1 MPQSARSRGRQV
13 NLFQALALLLA
24 LLLVAGV
31 GGVLT
36 AGLLLPAV
44 AGASALTGATTEVF
58 DDLPTELREEPLSEK
73 STVLAADGTTVLA
86 TFYAQNRIVVPLEAI
101 SQDMQNAVVAT
112 EDKRFFEHGGIDP
125 TGMLRAAAKNVLT
138 DDVEGAS
145 TLTQQYVKNVL
156 IESATR
162 LEPEEREMA
171 IEAAREAD
179 GAAGISRKLREAK
192 LAIAL
197 EQQYTKPE
205 ILGKYLNIAQFGA
218 SVYGVEAAAQ
228 FYFAMPASQLDY
240 LRAAT
245 LAGVTQ
251 SPTHWDPVVN
261 PENSETRRNVVL
273 SLMLQQGYID
283 QAQYDAGVATP
294 LASYVTP
301 TSTRLGCMTA
311 NAVANAGYFCDYV
324 TKVIRNNAAFGE
336 TEDDRVQLLY
346 RGGLTITTTL
356 DPARQAMADEE
367 VKAGI
372 PVDDPSGVASA
383 ISVVEPGSGKILAM
397 AQNRIYNNTSTAGP
411 RETSVNYNTDFA
423 YGGSSGFSP
432 GSTFKPFTLAQW
444 LKEGHSLNE
453 VINANLRPYKMS
465 AFNSPGSECG
475 PYTGPDYKF
484 GNAEGDGGVMTVLN
498 ATKNSVNSGYIEM
511 ASQLDL
517 CGIFD
522 TAKSLG
528 IHRPDGS
535 DYPALPANVIGS
547 SEVAPLTMAAAFA
560 AFAANGTFCEPIALV
575 SVRDADGNELPVPSA
590 NCREALE
597 PNIAAAMN
605 FALSH
610 VWEGT
615 AKGLGG
621 IGRPSAGKTGT
632 TSHNEETWF
641 VGYTP
646 QLAAAVWVGFS
657 EGVIPVQNIV
667 VNGKRVRNAYGSTI
681 AAPTWQRF
689 MRRAHEGLEVA
700 EFAPAGSKEI
710 NGVRVTVPRVAG
722 RSESQ
727 ARATLRDAGFTV
739 RVASEPEP
747 SDVRAGAVAST
758 SPASGAKVSRGAVV
772 TITLSSG
779 PQGGDAD
786 RAEDEEDDRASRS
799 GTRDSRPAPEPAPGR
814 TAGPTTEPTTGPA
827 TEPADD

>member
-1 MPQSARSRGRQV
+1 MPHSARPQGRQV

-24 LLLVAGV
+24 FLLIAGV
-31 GGVLT
+31 GGVLS
-36 AGLLLPAV
+36 AGLLMPAV

-58 DDLPTELREEPLSEK
+58 DDLPTELKEEPLSEK

-86 TFYAQNRIVVPLEAI
+86 TFYAQNRIVVPLEGI
-101 SQDMQNAVVAT
+101 STDMQNAVVAT

-125 TGMLRAAAKNVLT
+125 TGMLRAAAKNAFT
-138 DDVEGAS
+138 DDVQGAS

-156 IESATR
+156 IESAIR
-162 LEPEEREMA
+162 KEDPAEREAA

-179 GAAGISRKLREAK
+179 GTAGISRKLREAK
-192 LAIAL
+192 LAIAI
-197 EQQYTKPE
+197 EQRYTKQE
-205 ILGKYLNIAQFGA
+205 ILTKYLNIAQFGA

-228 FYFAMPASQLDY
+228 FYFGLPASQLDY

-251 SPTHWDPVVN
+251 SPTRWDPVVN
-261 PENSETRRNVVL
+261 PQNSEQRRNVVL
-273 SLMLQQGYID
+273 QLMLQQGFID
-283 QAQYDAGVATP
+283 QGQHDAGVATP
-294 LASYVTP
+294 LANYLNVTE
-301 TSTRLGCMTA
+301 TRLGCMTA

-324 TKVIRNNAAFGE
+324 TKVITNNPAFGE
-336 TEDDRVQLLY
+336 TREQRLQLLY

-356 DPARQAMADEE
+356 DPARQAMADTE
-367 VKAGI
+367 VKAGV

-383 ISVVEPGSGKILAM
+383 ISVVEPGTGKILAM

-411 RETSVNYNTDFA
+411 RETSVNYNTDSA
-423 YGGSSGFSP
+423 YGSSKGFAP
-432 GSTFKPFTLAQW
+432 GSTFKPFTLVQW

-465 AFNSPGSECG
+465 AFNSSCG
-475 PYTGPDYKF
+475 KFVGEYKF

-528 IHRPDGS
+528 VHNPDGT
-535 DYPALPANVIGS
+535 DYKAYPANVLGS
-547 SEVAPLTMAAAFA
+547 DSIAPLTMASAFA
-560 AFAANGTFCEPIALV
+560 AFAANGTFCEPIALL
-575 SVRDADGNELPVPSA
+575 SVVDSDGNQLPVPSA

-597 PNIAAAMN
+597 PRIASAMN

-621 IGRPSAGKTGT
+621 IDRPSAGKTGT
-632 TSHNEETWF
+632 TSQNEHTWF

-646 QLAAAVWVGFS
+646 QLSAAVWVGFS
-657 EGVIPVQNIV
+657 EGTIPVQRMTI
-667 VNGKRVRNAYGSTI
+667 NGKFVRNAYGATI

-689 MRRAHEGLEVA
+689 MRQAHAGLPVVGFAQPGSTEVEGQR
-700 EFAPAGSKEI
+700 I
-710 NGVRVTVPRVAG
+710 RVPSVVG
-722 RSESQ
+722 RTEADAQ
-727 ARATLRDAGFTV
+727 AILRRAGFTV
-739 RVASEPEP
+739 RVAPDQTASSVP
-747 SDVRAGAVAST
+747 AGSVAST
-758 SPASGAKVSRGAVV
+758 APAAGASTSRGGIV
-772 TITLSSG
+772 TMTLSNG
-779 PQGGDAD
+779 Q
-786 RAEDEEDDRASRS
+786 
-799 GTRDSRPAPEPAPGR
+799 PA
-814 TAGPTTEPTTGPA
+814 
-827 TEPADD
+827 